1 MYLNEHTL
9 TWVLVCNAFGVLGAV
24 VGFVAFFL
32 AYRSIRRRHAKAMQ
46 ELHDLSDDIA
56 HDLRTPLAR
65 MHAQAEL
72 AAMGEVSAQELAA
85 GVAEETTSMLELINT
100 MLDLSQTGARIER
113 SPRTDVD
120 LAAIVRQM
128 TEFYASVA
136 EDKGVAFVLDLPD
149 GEIVRSAHKAK
160 LQQLVGNL
168 LDNAVKFTPSGGTV
182 SVTLQSRNGVKKLA
196 IPPSAVMQDM
206 HGSCVW
212 VVKKDRTVERRY
224 VVRDVTEGD
233 VQFVASGLKVGET
246 VVADG
251 VHKVTKHS
259 IIEPVK

>member
-9 TWVLVCNAFGVLGAV
+9 TWVLVCNAFGVLGAA
-24 VGFVAFFL
+24 VGFVALFL

-128 TEFYASVA
+128 TDFYASVA
-136 EDKGVAFVLDLPD
+136 EDKRVAFILDLPE

-168 LDNAVKFTPSGGTV
+168 LDNAVKFTPAGGTV
-182 SVTLQSRNGVKKLA
+182 SVTLSKEPETGLARLAVSDTGIGISEADQANLFKRFWRSDASRSLPGNGLGLA
-196 IPPSAVMQDM
+196 
-206 HGSCVW
+206 
-212 VVKKDRTVERRY
+212 VVKAIVTSYGGTVTCTSRPGVGTTF
-224 VVRDVTEGD
+224 VVK
-233 VQFVASGLKVGET
+233 L
-246 VVADG
+246 
-251 VHKVTKHS
+251 
-259 IIEPVK
+259 

>member
-9 TWVLVCNAFGVLGAV
+9 TWVLVCNAFGVLGAA

-128 TEFYASVA
+128 TDFYASVA
-136 EDKGVAFVLDLPD
+136 EDKRVAFILDIPD

-168 LDNAVKFTPSGGTV
+168 LDNAVKFTPAGGTV
-182 SVTLQSRNGVKKLA
+182 SVTLTKEPDTGLARLAVSDTGIGISEADQPNLFKRFWRSDASRSLPGNGLGLA
-196 IPPSAVMQDM
+196 
-206 HGSCVW
+206 
-212 VVKKDRTVERRY
+212 VVKAIVTSYGGSVTCTSRPGVGTTF
-224 VVRDVTEGD
+224 VVK
-233 VQFVASGLKVGET
+233 L
-246 VVADG
+246 
-251 VHKVTKHS
+251 
-259 IIEPVK
+259 

>member
-1 MYLNEHTL
+1 M
-9 TWVLVCNAFGVLGAV
+9 LVCNAFGVVGAL
-24 VGFVAFFL
+24 VGFVSLFL

-128 TEFYASVA
+128 TDFYASVA
-136 EDKGVAFVLDLPD
+136 EDKRVAFVLDLPE

-168 LDNAVKFTPSGGTV
+168 LDNAVKFTPAGGTV
-182 SVTLQSRNGVKKLA
+182 SVTLSKEPETGLARLAVSDTGIGISEADQPNLFKRFWRSDASRSLPGNGLGLA
-196 IPPSAVMQDM
+196 
-206 HGSCVW
+206 
-212 VVKKDRTVERRY
+212 VVKAIVTSYGGSVTCTSRPGVGTTF
-224 VVRDVTEGD
+224 VVK
-233 VQFVASGLKVGET
+233 L
-246 VVADG
+246 
-251 VHKVTKHS
+251 
-259 IIEPVK
+259 

>member
-9 TWVLVCNAFGVLGAV
+9 TWVLVCNAFGVLGAA
-24 VGFVAFFL
+24 VGFIAFFL

-128 TEFYASVA
+128 TDFYASVA
-136 EDKGVAFVLDLPD
+136 EDKRVAFVLDLPE

-182 SVTLQSRNGVKKLA
+182 SVTLTKEPETGLARLAVSDTGIGISDEDKPNLFKRFWRSDASRSLPGNGLGLA
-196 IPPSAVMQDM
+196 
-206 HGSCVW
+206 
-212 VVKKDRTVERRY
+212 VVKAIVTSYGGSVTCTSRPGVGTTF
-224 VVRDVTEGD
+224 VVK
-233 VQFVASGLKVGET
+233 L
-246 VVADG
+246 
-251 VHKVTKHS
+251 
-259 IIEPVK
+259 

>member
-1 MYLNEHTL
+1 MYLSEHTL
-9 TWVLVCNAFGVLGAV
+9 AWAVAFNAVGVVGAA
-24 VGFVAFFL
+24 VGFVAFFT

-72 AAMGEVSAQELAA
+72 AAMGEVPVEELAA

-113 SPRTDVD
+113 SPRMDVD
-120 LAAIVRQM
+120 LVSIVRQM

-136 EDKGVAFVLDLPD
+136 EDKRVAFIIDLPD

-168 LDNAVKFTPSGGTV
+168 LDNAVKFTPPGGTV
-182 SVTLQSRNGVKKLA
+182 SVTLAKEPDTGLARLAVSDTGIGIREEDQPNLFKRFWRSDASRSLPGNGLGLA
-196 IPPSAVMQDM
+196 
-206 HGSCVW
+206 
-212 VVKKDRTVERRY
+212 VVKAIVTSYGGSVTCTSRPGVGTTF
-224 VVRDVTEGD
+224 VVK
-233 VQFVASGLKVGET
+233 L
-246 VVADG
+246 
-251 VHKVTKHS
+251 
-259 IIEPVK
+259 

>member
-1 MYLNEHTL
+1 MYLSEHTL
-9 TWVLVCNAFGVLGAV
+9 TWVLVCNAFGVVGAL
-24 VGFVAFFL
+24 VGFIAFFV

-136 EDKGVAFVLDLPD
+136 EDKRVAFILDLPE

-168 LDNAVKFTPSGGTV
+168 LDNAVKFTPAGGTV
-182 SVTLQSRNGVKKLA
+182 SVTLSKEPETGLARLAVSDTGIGISEADQPNLFKRFWRSDASRSLPGNGLGLA
-196 IPPSAVMQDM
+196 
-206 HGSCVW
+206 
-212 VVKKDRTVERRY
+212 VVKAIVTSYGGSVTCTSHPGVGTTF
-224 VVRDVTEGD
+224 VVK
-233 VQFVASGLKVGET
+233 L
-246 VVADG
+246 
-251 VHKVTKHS
+251 
-259 IIEPVK
+259 

>member
-9 TWVLVCNAFGVLGAV
+9 TWVLVCNAFGVLGAA
-24 VGFVAFFL
+24 VGFVALFL
-32 AYRSIRRRHAKAMQ
+32 AYRSIHRRHAKAMQ

-113 SPRTDVD
+113 SPRMDVD

-136 EDKGVAFVLDLPD
+136 EDKRVAFILDLPE

-168 LDNAVKFTPSGGTV
+168 LDNAVKFTPAGGTV
-182 SVTLQSRNGVKKLA
+182 SVTLTKEPDTGLARLAVSDTGIGISEADQPNLFKRFWRSDASRSLPGNGLGLA
-196 IPPSAVMQDM
+196 
-206 HGSCVW
+206 
-212 VVKKDRTVERRY
+212 VVKAIVTSYGGSVTCTSHPGVGTTF
-224 VVRDVTEGD
+224 VVK
-233 VQFVASGLKVGET
+233 L
-246 VVADG
+246 
-251 VHKVTKHS
+251 
-259 IIEPVK
+259 

>member
-1 MYLNEHTL
+1 MYLSEHTL
-9 TWVLVCNAFGVLGAV
+9 TWVLVCNAFGVLGAC

-85 GVAEETTSMLELINT
+85 GVAEETSSMLELINT

-113 SPRTDVD
+113 SPRMDVD

-182 SVTLQSRNGVKKLA
+182 SVTLTKEPETGLARLAVSDTGIGISDEDKPNLFKRFWRSDASRSLPGNGLGLA
-196 IPPSAVMQDM
+196 
-206 HGSCVW
+206 
-212 VVKKDRTVERRY
+212 VVKAIVTSYGGSVTCTSRPGVGTTF
-224 VVRDVTEGD
+224 VVK
-233 VQFVASGLKVGET
+233 L
-246 VVADG
+246 
-251 VHKVTKHS
+251 
-259 IIEPVK
+259 

>member
-1 MYLNEHTL
+1 MYLSEHTL
-9 TWVLVCNAFGVLGAV
+9 TWVLVCNAFGVVGAL

-46 ELHDLSDDIA
+46 ELHDISDDIA

-72 AAMGEVSAQELAA
+72 AAMGDVSAAELAA
-85 GVAEETTSMLELINT
+85 GVAEETSSMLELINT

-113 SPRTDVD
+113 SPRMDVD

-182 SVTLQSRNGVKKLA
+182 SVTLTKEPETGLARLAVSDTGIGISDEDKPNLFKRFWRSDASRSLPGNGLGLA
-196 IPPSAVMQDM
+196 
-206 HGSCVW
+206 
-212 VVKKDRTVERRY
+212 VVKAIVTSYGGSVTCTSRPGVGTTF
-224 VVRDVTEGD
+224 VVK
-233 VQFVASGLKVGET
+233 L
-246 VVADG
+246 
-251 VHKVTKHS
+251 
-259 IIEPVK
+259 

>member
-1 MYLNEHTL
+1 MYLSEHTL
-9 TWVLVCNAFGVLGAV
+9 TWVLVCNAFGVVGAL
-24 VGFVAFFL
+24 VGFIAFFL

-72 AAMGEVSAQELAA
+72 AAMGDVSAEELAA
-85 GVAEETTSMLELINT
+85 GVAEETSSMLELINT

-113 SPRTDVD
+113 SPRMDVD

-182 SVTLQSRNGVKKLA
+182 SVTLAKEPETGLARLAVSDTGIGISEADKPNLFKRFWRSDASRSLPGNGLGLA
-196 IPPSAVMQDM
+196 
-206 HGSCVW
+206 
-212 VVKKDRTVERRY
+212 VVKAIVTSYGGTVTCTSRPGVGTTF
-224 VVRDVTEGD
+224 VVK
-233 VQFVASGLKVGET
+233 L
-246 VVADG
+246 
-251 VHKVTKHS
+251 
-259 IIEPVK
+259 

>member
-1 MYLNEHTL
+1 MYLSEHTL
-9 TWVLVCNAFGVLGAV
+9 TWVLVCNAFGVVGAL

-72 AAMGEVSAQELAA
+72 AAMGDVSAQELAA

-113 SPRTDVD
+113 SPRMDVD

-182 SVTLQSRNGVKKLA
+182 SVTLTKEQETGLARLAVSDTGIGISDADKPNLFKRFWRSDASRSLPGNGLGLA
-196 IPPSAVMQDM
+196 
-206 HGSCVW
+206 
-212 VVKKDRTVERRY
+212 VVKAIVTSYGGSVTCTSRPGVGTTF
-224 VVRDVTEGD
+224 VVK
-233 VQFVASGLKVGET
+233 L
-246 VVADG
+246 
-251 VHKVTKHS
+251 
-259 IIEPVK
+259 

>member
-1 MYLNEHTL
+1 MYLSEHTL
-9 TWVLVCNAFGVLGAV
+9 TWVLVCNAFGVVGALI
-24 VGFVAFFL
+24 GFVAFFL

-72 AAMGEVSAQELAA
+72 AARGDVSAAELAA
-85 GVAEETTSMLELINT
+85 GVAEETSSMLELINT

-113 SPRTDVD
+113 SPRMDVD

-136 EDKGVAFVLDLPD
+136 EDKGVAFILDLPE

-182 SVTLQSRNGVKKLA
+182 SVTLTKEPDTGLARLAVSDTGIGISEEDQPNLFKRFWRSDASRSLPGNGLGLA
-196 IPPSAVMQDM
+196 
-206 HGSCVW
+206 
-212 VVKKDRTVERRY
+212 VVKAIVTSYGGTITCTSRPGVGTTF
-224 VVRDVTEGD
+224 VVK
-233 VQFVASGLKVGET
+233 L
-246 VVADG
+246 
-251 VHKVTKHS
+251 
-259 IIEPVK
+259 

>member
-113 SPRTDVD
+113 SPRMDVD

-182 SVTLQSRNGVKKLA
+182 SVTLTKEPETGLARLAVSDTGIGISDEDKPNLFKRFWRSDASRSLPGNGLGLA
-196 IPPSAVMQDM
+196 
-206 HGSCVW
+206 
-212 VVKKDRTVERRY
+212 VVKAI
-224 VVRDVTEGD
+224 VTSYGGS
-233 VQFVASGLKVGET
+233 VTCTSRPGVGT
-246 VVADG
+246 
-251 VHKVTKHS
+251 TF
-259 IIEPVK
+259 IVKL

>member
-1 MYLNEHTL
+1 MYLSEHTL
-9 TWVLVCNAFGVLGAV
+9 TWVLVCNAFGVVGAL

-72 AAMGEVSAQELAA
+72 AAMGDVSAAELAA
-85 GVAEETTSMLELINT
+85 GVAEETSSMLELINT

-113 SPRTDVD
+113 SPRMDVD

-136 EDKGVAFVLDLPD
+136 EDKGVAFILDLPD

-168 LDNAVKFTPSGGTV
+168 LDNAVKFTPGGGTV
-182 SVTLQSRNGVKKLA
+182 SVTLTKEPETGLARLAVSDTGIGISDADKPNLFKRCWRSDASRSLPGNGLGLA
-196 IPPSAVMQDM
+196 
-206 HGSCVW
+206 
-212 VVKKDRTVERRY
+212 VVKAIVTSYGGSVTCTSRPGVGTTF
-224 VVRDVTEGD
+224 VVK
-233 VQFVASGLKVGET
+233 L
-246 VVADG
+246 
-251 VHKVTKHS
+251 
-259 IIEPVK
+259 

>member
-136 EDKGVAFVLDLPD
+136 EDKRVAFVLDLPE

-168 LDNAVKFTPSGGTV
+168 LDNAVKFTPAGGTV
-182 SVTLQSRNGVKKLA
+182 SVTLSKEPDTGLARLAVSDTGIGISEADQPNLFKRFWRSDASRSLPGNGLGLA
-196 IPPSAVMQDM
+196 
-206 HGSCVW
+206 
-212 VVKKDRTVERRY
+212 VVKAIVTSYGGSVTCTSRPGVGTTF
-224 VVRDVTEGD
+224 VVK
-233 VQFVASGLKVGET
+233 L
-246 VVADG
+246 
-251 VHKVTKHS
+251 
-259 IIEPVK
+259 

>member
-1 MYLNEHTL
+1 MYLSEHTL
-9 TWVLVCNAFGVLGAV
+9 TWVLVFNAIGVVGAL

-72 AAMGEVSAQELAA
+72 AAMGDVSVAELAA
-85 GVAEETTSMLELINT
+85 GVAEETSSMLELINT

-113 SPRTDVD
+113 SPRMDVD

-136 EDKGVAFVLDLPD
+136 EDKGVAFILDLPE

-168 LDNAVKFTPSGGTV
+168 LDNAVKFTPGGGTV
-182 SVTLQSRNGVKKLA
+182 SVTLTKEPETGLARLAVSDTGIGISEEDQPNLFKRFWRSDASRSLPGNGLGLA
-196 IPPSAVMQDM
+196 
-206 HGSCVW
+206 
-212 VVKKDRTVERRY
+212 VVKAIVTSYGGSVTCTSRPGVGTTF
-224 VVRDVTEGD
+224 VVK
-233 VQFVASGLKVGET
+233 L
-246 VVADG
+246 
-251 VHKVTKHS
+251 
-259 IIEPVK
+259 

>member
-1 MYLNEHTL
+1 MYLSEHTL
-9 TWVLVCNAFGVLGAV
+9 TWVLVCNAFGVVGAL

-72 AAMGEVSAQELAA
+72 AAMGDVSAAELAA
-85 GVAEETTSMLELINT
+85 GVAEETSSMLELINT

-113 SPRTDVD
+113 SPRMAVD
-120 LAAIVRQM
+120 HAAIVRQL
-128 TEFYASVA
+128 TEVSAAVA

-182 SVTLQSRNGVKKLA
+182 SVTRTKEPETGLARLAVSDTGIGISDEDKPNLFKRFWRSDASRSLPGNGLGLA
-196 IPPSAVMQDM
+196 
-206 HGSCVW
+206 
-212 VVKKDRTVERRY
+212 VVKAIVTSYGGSVTCTSRPGVGTTF
-224 VVRDVTEGD
+224 VVK
-233 VQFVASGLKVGET
+233 L
-246 VVADG
+246 
-251 VHKVTKHS
+251 
-259 IIEPVK
+259 

>member
-32 AYRSIRRRHAKAMQ
+32 AYRSIRSRHAKAMQ

-120 LAAIVRQM
+120 LAAVVRQM

-136 EDKGVAFVLDLPD
+136 EDKRVAFILDIPD

-160 LQQLVGNL
+160 LQQMVGNL
-168 LDNAVKFTPSGGTV
+168 LDNAVKFTPAGGTV
-182 SVTLQSRNGVKKLA
+182 SVTLSKEPETGLARLAVSDTGIGISEADQANLFKRFWRSDASRSLPGNGLGLA
-196 IPPSAVMQDM
+196 
-206 HGSCVW
+206 
-212 VVKKDRTVERRY
+212 VVKAIVTSYGGSVTCTSRPGVGTTF
-224 VVRDVTEGD
+224 VVK
-233 VQFVASGLKVGET
+233 L
-246 VVADG
+246 
-251 VHKVTKHS
+251 
-259 IIEPVK
+259 

>member
-9 TWVLVCNAFGVLGAV
+9 TWVLVCNAFGVLGAA

-136 EDKGVAFVLDLPD
+136 EDKRVAFVLDLPE

-168 LDNAVKFTPSGGTV
+168 LDNAVKFTPTGGTV
-182 SVTLQSRNGVKKLA
+182 SVTLSKEPDTGLARLAVSDTGIGISEEDQPNLFKRFWRSDASRSLPGNGLGLA
-196 IPPSAVMQDM
+196 
-206 HGSCVW
+206 
-212 VVKKDRTVERRY
+212 VVKAIVTSYGGSVTCTSRPGVGTTF
-224 VVRDVTEGD
+224 VVK
-233 VQFVASGLKVGET
+233 L
-246 VVADG
+246 
-251 VHKVTKHS
+251 
-259 IIEPVK
+259 

>member
-136 EDKGVAFVLDLPD
+136 EDKRVAFVLDLPE

-168 LDNAVKFTPSGGTV
+168 LDNAVKFTPAGGTV
-182 SVTLQSRNGVKKLA
+182 SVTLSKEPDTGLARLAVSDTGIGISEADQPNLFKRFWRSDASRSLPGNGLGLA
-196 IPPSAVMQDM
+196 
-206 HGSCVW
+206 
-212 VVKKDRTVERRY
+212 VVKAIVTSYGGNVTCTSRPGVGTTF
-224 VVRDVTEGD
+224 VVK
-233 VQFVASGLKVGET
+233 L
-246 VVADG
+246 
-251 VHKVTKHS
+251 
-259 IIEPVK
+259 

>member
-1 MYLNEHTL
+1 MESPLFSEAENRGL
-9 TWVLVCNAFGVLGAV
+9 L
-24 VGFVAFFL
+24 L
-32 AYRSIRRRHAKAMQ
+32 AAEQTRSGETVTARGRSIRRRHAKAMQ

-72 AAMGEVSAQELAA
+72 AAMGDVSAAELAA
-85 GVAEETTSMLELINT
+85 GVAEETSSMLELINT

-113 SPRTDVD
+113 SPRMDVD

-136 EDKGVAFVLDLPD
+136 EDKGVAFILDLPE

-168 LDNAVKFTPSGGTV
+168 LDNAVKFTPGGGTV
-182 SVTLQSRNGVKKLA
+182 SVTLTKEPETGLARLAVSDTGIGISDEDKPNLFKRFWRSDASRSLPGNGLGLA
-196 IPPSAVMQDM
+196 
-206 HGSCVW
+206 
-212 VVKKDRTVERRY
+212 VVKAIVTSYGGSVTCTSRPGVGTTF
-224 VVRDVTEGD
+224 VVK
-233 VQFVASGLKVGET
+233 L
-246 VVADG
+246 
-251 VHKVTKHS
+251 
-259 IIEPVK
+259 

>member
-72 AAMGEVSAQELAA
+72 AAMGEVSVEELAA

-113 SPRTDVD
+113 SPRMDVD

-182 SVTLQSRNGVKKLA
+182 SVTLTKEPETGLARLAVSDTGIGISDEDKPNLFKRFWRSDASRSLPGNGLGLA
-196 IPPSAVMQDM
+196 
-206 HGSCVW
+206 
-212 VVKKDRTVERRY
+212 VVKAIVTSYGGSVTCTSHPGVGTTF
-224 VVRDVTEGD
+224 VVK
-233 VQFVASGLKVGET
+233 L
-246 VVADG
+246 
-251 VHKVTKHS
+251 
-259 IIEPVK
+259 

>member
-9 TWVLVCNAFGVLGAV
+9 TWVLVCNAFGVVGAL

-136 EDKGVAFVLDLPD
+136 EDKRVAFVLDLPE

-168 LDNAVKFTPSGGTV
+168 LDNAVKFTPAGGTV
-182 SVTLQSRNGVKKLA
+182 SVTLSKEPETGLARLAVSDTGIGISEADQPNLFKRFWRSDASRSLPGNGLGLA
-196 IPPSAVMQDM
+196 
-206 HGSCVW
+206 
-212 VVKKDRTVERRY
+212 VVKAIVTSYGGSVTCTSHPGVGTTF
-224 VVRDVTEGD
+224 VVK
-233 VQFVASGLKVGET
+233 L
-246 VVADG
+246 
-251 VHKVTKHS
+251 
-259 IIEPVK
+259 

>member
-1 MYLNEHTL
+1 MYLSEHTL
-9 TWVLVCNAFGVLGAV
+9 TWVLVCNAFGVVGAL

-72 AAMGEVSAQELAA
+72 AAMGDVSAAELAA
-85 GVAEETTSMLELINT
+85 GVAEETSSMLELINT

-113 SPRTDVD
+113 SPRMDVD

-136 EDKGVAFVLDLPD
+136 EDKGVAFILDLPE

-182 SVTLQSRNGVKKLA
+182 SVTLTKEPETGLARLAVSDTGIGISDADKPNLFKRFWRSDASRSLPGNGLGLA
-196 IPPSAVMQDM
+196 
-206 HGSCVW
+206 
-212 VVKKDRTVERRY
+212 VVKAIVTSYGGTITCTSRPGVGTTF
-224 VVRDVTEGD
+224 VVK
-233 VQFVASGLKVGET
+233 L
-246 VVADG
+246 
-251 VHKVTKHS
+251 
-259 IIEPVK
+259 

>member
-9 TWVLVCNAFGVLGAV
+9 TWVLVCNAFGVLGAA
-24 VGFVAFFL
+24 VGFIAFFL

-128 TEFYASVA
+128 TDFYASVA
-136 EDKGVAFVLDLPD
+136 EDKRVAFILDLPD

-168 LDNAVKFTPSGGTV
+168 LDNAVKFTPAGGTV
-182 SVTLQSRNGVKKLA
+182 SVTLSKEPETGLARLAVSDTGIGISEADQANLFKRFWRSDASRSLPGNGLGLA
-196 IPPSAVMQDM
+196 
-206 HGSCVW
+206 
-212 VVKKDRTVERRY
+212 VVKAIVTSYGGTVTCTSRPGVGTTF
-224 VVRDVTEGD
+224 VVK
-233 VQFVASGLKVGET
+233 L
-246 VVADG
+246 
-251 VHKVTKHS
+251 
-259 IIEPVK
+259 

>member
-1 MYLNEHTL
+1 MYLSEHTL
-9 TWVLVCNAFGVLGAV
+9 TWVLVCNAFGVVGAL
-24 VGFVAFFL
+24 VGFVSLFL

-72 AAMGEVSAQELAA
+72 AAMGDVSVAELAA
-85 GVAEETTSMLELINT
+85 GVAEETSSMLELINT

-113 SPRTDVD
+113 SPRMDVD

-136 EDKGVAFVLDLPD
+136 EDKGVAFILDLPE

-168 LDNAVKFTPSGGTV
+168 LDNAVKFTPGGGTV
-182 SVTLQSRNGVKKLA
+182 SVTLTKEPETGLARLAVSDTGIGISEEDQPNLFKRFWRSDASRSLPGNGLGLA
-196 IPPSAVMQDM
+196 
-206 HGSCVW
+206 
-212 VVKKDRTVERRY
+212 VVKAIVTSYGGSVTCTSRPGVGTTF
-224 VVRDVTEGD
+224 VVK
-233 VQFVASGLKVGET
+233 L
-246 VVADG
+246 
-251 VHKVTKHS
+251 
-259 IIEPVK
+259 

>member
-1 MYLNEHTL
+1 MYLSEHTL
-9 TWVLVCNAFGVLGAV
+9 TWVLVCNAFGVLGAC

-72 AAMGEVSAQELAA
+72 AAMGEVSVAELAA
-85 GVAEETTSMLELINT
+85 GVAEETSSMLELINT

-113 SPRTDVD
+113 SPRMDVD

-136 EDKGVAFVLDLPD
+136 EDKRVAFVLDLPE

-168 LDNAVKFTPSGGTV
+168 LDNAVKFTPAGGTV
-182 SVTLQSRNGVKKLA
+182 SVTLTKEPDTGLARLAVSDTGIGISEADQPNLFKRFWRSDASRSLLGNGLGLA
-196 IPPSAVMQDM
+196 
-206 HGSCVW
+206 
-212 VVKKDRTVERRY
+212 VVKAIVTSYGGSVTCTSRPGVGTTF
-224 VVRDVTEGD
+224 VVK
-233 VQFVASGLKVGET
+233 L
-246 VVADG
+246 
-251 VHKVTKHS
+251 
-259 IIEPVK
+259 

>member
-1 MYLNEHTL
+1 MYLSEHTL
-9 TWVLVCNAFGVLGAV
+9 VWALAFNVVGIVGAA

-56 HDLRTPLAR
+56 HDLRTPLTR
-65 MHAQAEL
+65 MRAQAEL
-72 AAMGEVSAQELAA
+72 AAMGDVSAQELAA

-113 SPRTDVD
+113 SPRMDVD
-120 LAAIVRQM
+120 LASIVRQM

-136 EDKGVAFVLDLPD
+136 EDKRVAFILDLPE
-149 GEIVRSAHKAK
+149 GEIIRSAHKAK

-182 SVTLQSRNGVKKLA
+182 SVTLTKEPETGLARLAVSDTGIGISEEDQANLFKRFWRSDASRSLPGNGLGLA
-196 IPPSAVMQDM
+196 
-206 HGSCVW
+206 
-212 VVKKDRTVERRY
+212 VVKAIVTSYGGSVTCTSRPGVGTTF
-224 VVRDVTEGD
+224 VVK
-233 VQFVASGLKVGET
+233 L
-246 VVADG
+246 
-251 VHKVTKHS
+251 
-259 IIEPVK
+259 

>member
-24 VGFVAFFL
+24 VGFVAFFI

-136 EDKGVAFVLDLPD
+136 EDKRVAFVLDLPE

-168 LDNAVKFTPSGGTV
+168 LDNAVKFTPAGGTV
-182 SVTLQSRNGVKKLA
+182 SVTLSKESETGLARLAVSDTGIGISEEDQPNLFKRFWRSDASRSLPGNGLGLA
-196 IPPSAVMQDM
+196 
-206 HGSCVW
+206 
-212 VVKKDRTVERRY
+212 VVKAIVTSYGGSVTCTSHPGVGTTF
-224 VVRDVTEGD
+224 VVK
-233 VQFVASGLKVGET
+233 L
-246 VVADG
+246 
-251 VHKVTKHS
+251 
-259 IIEPVK
+259 

>member
-1 MYLNEHTL
+1 MYLSEHTL
-9 TWVLVCNAFGVLGAV
+9 TWVLVCNAFGVVGAL

-72 AAMGEVSAQELAA
+72 AAMGDVSAAELAA
-85 GVAEETTSMLELINT
+85 GVAEETSSMLELINT

-113 SPRTDVD
+113 SPRMDVD

-168 LDNAVKFTPSGGTV
+168 LDDAVKFTPSGGTV
-182 SVTLQSRNGVKKLA
+182 SVTLTKEPETGLARLAVSDTGIGISDEDKPNLFKRFWRSDASRSLPGNGLGLA
-196 IPPSAVMQDM
+196 
-206 HGSCVW
+206 
-212 VVKKDRTVERRY
+212 VVKAIVTSYGGSVTCTSRPGVGTTF
-224 VVRDVTEGD
+224 VVK
-233 VQFVASGLKVGET
+233 L
-246 VVADG
+246 
-251 VHKVTKHS
+251 
-259 IIEPVK
+259 

>member
-1 MYLNEHTL
+1 MYLSEHTL
-9 TWVLVCNAFGVLGAV
+9 TWVLVCNAFGVVGAL

-46 ELHDLSDDIA
+46 ELHDISDDIA

-72 AAMGEVSAQELAA
+72 AAMGDVSAAELAV
-85 GVAEETTSMLELINT
+85 GVAEETSSMLELINT

-113 SPRTDVD
+113 SPRMDVD

-182 SVTLQSRNGVKKLA
+182 SVTLTKEPETGLARLAVSDTGIGISDEDKPNLFKRFWRSDASRSLPGNGLGLA
-196 IPPSAVMQDM
+196 
-206 HGSCVW
+206 
-212 VVKKDRTVERRY
+212 VVKAIVTSYGGSVTCTSRPGVGTTF
-224 VVRDVTEGD
+224 VVK
-233 VQFVASGLKVGET
+233 L
-246 VVADG
+246 
-251 VHKVTKHS
+251 
-259 IIEPVK
+259 

>member
-32 AYRSIRRRHAKAMQ
+32 AYRSIRHRHAKAMQ

-136 EDKGVAFVLDLPD
+136 EDKRVAFVLDLPE

-168 LDNAVKFTPSGGTV
+168 LDNAVKFTPAGGTV
-182 SVTLQSRNGVKKLA
+182 SVTLSKEPDTGLARLAVSDTGIGISEADQPNLFKRFWRSDASRSLPGNGLGLA
-196 IPPSAVMQDM
+196 
-206 HGSCVW
+206 
-212 VVKKDRTVERRY
+212 VVKAIVTSYGGSVTCTSRPGVGTTF
-224 VVRDVTEGD
+224 VVK
-233 VQFVASGLKVGET
+233 L
-246 VVADG
+246 
-251 VHKVTKHS
+251 
-259 IIEPVK
+259 

>member
-9 TWVLVCNAFGVLGAV
+9 TWVLVCNAFGVVGAL

-72 AAMGEVSAQELAA
+72 AAMGDVSAAELAA
-85 GVAEETTSMLELINT
+85 GVAEETSSMLELINT

-136 EDKGVAFVLDLPD
+136 EDKRVAFVLDLPE

-168 LDNAVKFTPSGGTV
+168 LDNAVKFTPAGGTV
-182 SVTLQSRNGVKKLA
+182 SVTLSKEPETGLARLAVSDTGIGISEADQPNLFKRFWRSDASRSLPGNGLGLA
-196 IPPSAVMQDM
+196 
-206 HGSCVW
+206 
-212 VVKKDRTVERRY
+212 VVKAIVTSYGGSVTCTSRPGVGTTF
-224 VVRDVTEGD
+224 VVK
-233 VQFVASGLKVGET
+233 L
-246 VVADG
+246 
-251 VHKVTKHS
+251 
-259 IIEPVK
+259 

>member
-1 MYLNEHTL
+1 MYLSEHTL
-9 TWVLVCNAFGVLGAV
+9 TWVLVCNAFGAVGALA
-24 VGFVAFFL
+24 GFVAFFL

-128 TEFYASVA
+128 TDFYASVA
-136 EDKGVAFVLDLPD
+136 EDKRVAFVLDLPE

-168 LDNAVKFTPSGGTV
+168 LDNAVKFTPAGGTV
-182 SVTLQSRNGVKKLA
+182 SVTLSKEPETGLARLAVSDTGIGISEADQPNLFKRFWRSDASRSLPGNGLGLA
-196 IPPSAVMQDM
+196 
-206 HGSCVW
+206 
-212 VVKKDRTVERRY
+212 VVKAIVTSYGGSVTCTSRPGVGTTF
-224 VVRDVTEGD
+224 VVK
-233 VQFVASGLKVGET
+233 L
-246 VVADG
+246 
-251 VHKVTKHS
+251 
-259 IIEPVK
+259 

>member
-1 MYLNEHTL
+1 MYLSEHTL
-9 TWVLVCNAFGVLGAV
+9 TWVLVCNAFGVVGAL
-24 VGFVAFFL
+24 VGFIAFFL

-72 AAMGEVSAQELAA
+72 AAMGDVSAAELAA
-85 GVAEETTSMLELINT
+85 GVAEETSSMLELINT

-113 SPRTDVD
+113 SPRMDVD

-182 SVTLQSRNGVKKLA
+182 SVTLTKEPETGLARLAVSDTGIGISDEDKPNLFKRFWRSDASRSLPGNGLGLA
-196 IPPSAVMQDM
+196 
-206 HGSCVW
+206 
-212 VVKKDRTVERRY
+212 VVKAI
-224 VVRDVTEGD
+224 VTSYGGS
-233 VQFVASGLKVGET
+233 VTCTSRPGVGT
-246 VVADG
+246 
-251 VHKVTKHS
+251 TF
-259 IIEPVK
+259 IVKL

>member
-1 MYLNEHTL
+1 MYLSEHTL
-9 TWVLVCNAFGVLGAV
+9 TWVLVCNAFGVLGAC

-128 TEFYASVA
+128 TDFYASVA
-136 EDKGVAFVLDLPD
+136 EDKRVAFILDLPE

-168 LDNAVKFTPSGGTV
+168 LGRHGERDALEGAGNGPCAPGGV
-182 SVTLQSRNGVKKLA
+182 RYGHRHLRGRPGESLQALLA
-196 IPPSAVMQDM
+196 F
-206 HGSCVW
+206 
-212 VVKKDRTVERRY
+212 RREPFAA
-224 VVRDVTEGD
+224 RQRAGTRGGEGD
-233 VQFVASGLKVGET
+233 RHVLRRHRHLHLASGRGHDVCGE
-246 VVADG
+246 AL
-251 VHKVTKHS
+251 S
-259 IIEPVK
+259 

>member
-1 MYLNEHTL
+1 MYLSEHTL
-9 TWVLVCNAFGVLGAV
+9 TWVLVCNAFGVVGAL

-72 AAMGEVSAQELAA
+72 AAMGDVSAAELAA
-85 GVAEETTSMLELINT
+85 GVAEETSAMLELINT

-113 SPRTDVD
+113 SPRMDVD

-182 SVTLQSRNGVKKLA
+182 SVTLTKEPETGLARLAVSDTGIGISDADKPNLFKRFWRSDASRSLPGNGLGLA
-196 IPPSAVMQDM
+196 
-206 HGSCVW
+206 
-212 VVKKDRTVERRY
+212 VVKAIVTSYGGSITCTSRPGMGTTF
-224 VVRDVTEGD
+224 VVK
-233 VQFVASGLKVGET
+233 L
-246 VVADG
+246 
-251 VHKVTKHS
+251 
-259 IIEPVK
+259 

>member
-1 MYLNEHTL
+1 MYLSEHTL
-9 TWVLVCNAFGVLGAV
+9 TWVLVCNAFGVVGALT
-24 VGFVAFFL
+24 GFVAFFL

-128 TEFYASVA
+128 TDFYASVA
-136 EDKGVAFVLDLPD
+136 EDKRVAFILDLPE

-168 LDNAVKFTPSGGTV
+168 LDNAVKFTPAGGTV
-182 SVTLQSRNGVKKLA
+182 SVTLSKEPETGLARLAVSDTGIGISEADQANLFKRFWRSDASRSLPGNGLGLA
-196 IPPSAVMQDM
+196 
-206 HGSCVW
+206 
-212 VVKKDRTVERRY
+212 VVKAIVTSYGGTVTCTSRPGVGTTF
-224 VVRDVTEGD
+224 VVK
-233 VQFVASGLKVGET
+233 L
-246 VVADG
+246 
-251 VHKVTKHS
+251 
-259 IIEPVK
+259 